1 MKKVMAIIW
10 LGMSFSLLPL
20 ARAEA
25 PAVQQQSAEDS
36 KSSSSTEA
44 QGKTGD
50 KKADG
55 AAEPDCNN

>member
-25 PAVQQQSAEDS
+25 PAVQQSAEDS
-36 KSSSSTEA
+36 KSNSSTEA
-44 QGKTGD
+44 QGKTGG